1 MELIHD
7 FIQGNANWLY
17 LIGAILF
24 ILTLRGLSGP
34 KTAIQGNRYGM
45 IAMAIAVLST
55 FFVANNPVIWLIL
68 AAMVAGAVVG
78 IARART
84 VPMTQMPET
93 VALMH
98 SLVGLAAVLIA
109 IAAILHNNILTASFA
124 DAANADAL
132 TAAGVE
138 HAHMNKV
145 HLFEL
150 FVGCFVGAIT
160 FTASVFAYGKL
171 AAKSWAKTIKGGWV
185 KPVQAIIFIAMLVSG
200 FIFFST
206 GNMQAFWAMTALALA
221 FGWVWIAPVGG
232 GDMPVVV
239 SLLNSFSGWAA
250 AGIGFT
256 LENNMLIVAGS
267 LVGSSGAILSYIMC
281 KAMNRS
287 IINVLFGGIAT
298 AAATAAT
305 GDGEV
310 KQRNYRSGSA
320 DDAGFLMSNA
330 DSVVIVPGYGM
341 AQGRA
346 QNAVKELANLL
357 KEQGVTVR
365 FAIHPVAGRMPGHM
379 NVLLAE
385 ADVAYEDIL
394 EMDEI
399 NSDFPATDVVLVIGA
414 NDVVNPAAKDDP
426 SSPIYGMPILEAHKA
441 RTIMVI
447 KRSMATG
454 YAGLDNDL
462 FYNDKTMMIFGDA
475 KKVVEDMT
483 KAINGGGH

>member
-1 MELIHD
+1 MD
-7 FIQGNANWLY
+7 FIRDYADWFY
-17 LIGAILF
+17 LIGAVLF

-34 KTAIQGNRYGM
+34 KTAIAGNRYGM
-45 IAMAIAVLST
+45 IAMAIAVLTT
-55 FFVANNPVIWLIL
+55 FFVAENPVVWMIVG
-68 AAMVAGAVVG
+68 AMVLGAIVG

-109 IAAILHNNILTASFA
+109 VAAIIHNNELAKL
-124 DAANADAL
+124 DVGLLQAN
-132 TAAGVE
+132 GVNFHE
-138 HAHMNKV
+138 MSKV

-171 AAKSWAKTIKGGWV
+171 AAKKWAKTISGTWV
-185 KPVQAIIFIAMLVSG
+185 KPVQALIFITMFAAG
-200 FIFFST
+200 IHFFLT
-206 GNMQAFWAMTALALA
+206 GNMTSFWAMTGLALV

-287 IINVLFGGIAT
+287 SINVLVGGAMGGT
-298 AAATAAT
+298 AVVVDT
-305 GDGEV
+305 GD
-310 KQRNYRSGSA
+310 KAPRNHRSGSA

-385 ADVAYEDIL
+385 ADVPYEDIL

-483 KAINGGGH
+483 KAINGNGH

>member
-1 MELIHD
+1 ME
-7 FIQGNANWLY
+7 FIREYADWFY
-17 LIGAILF
+17 LIGAVLF

-34 KTAIQGNRYGM
+34 KTAIAGNRYGM
-45 IAMAIAVLST
+45 IAMAIAVLTT
-55 FFVANNPVIWLIL
+55 FFVADNPVVWMIVG
-68 AAMVAGAVVG
+68 AMVLGAIVG

-109 IAAILHNNILTASFA
+109 IAAIIHNNKLIELGP
-124 DAANADAL
+124 DLLAANGI
-132 TAAGVE
+132 TFHE
-138 HAHMNKV
+138 MSKV

-171 AAKSWAKTIKGGWV
+171 AAKKWAKTISGAWV
-185 KPVQAIIFIAMLVSG
+185 KPVQALIFIAMLG
-200 FIFFST
+200 FGIHFFLT
-206 GNMQAFWAMTALALA
+206 GNMTSFWAMTGLALA

-287 IINVLFGGIAT
+287 IINVLFGGAMGG
-298 AAATAAT
+298 AAAPTAGA
-305 GDGEV
+305 GEQV
-310 KQRNYRSGSA
+310 QRNYRSGSA

-385 ADVAYEDIL
+385 ADVPYEDIL

-426 SSPIYGMPILEAHKA
+426 NSPIYGMPILEAHKA

-483 KAINGGGH
+483 KSINGTGH

>member
-1 MELIHD
+1 MELMREY
-7 FIQGNANWLY
+7 APWLY
-17 LIGAILF
+17 LVGAVLF
-24 ILTLRGLSGP
+24 ILTLRGLSSP
-34 KTAIQGNRYGM
+34 KTAIMGNRYGM
-45 IAMAIAVLST
+45 LAMLIAVLTT
-55 FFVANNPVIWLIL
+55 FFVAENPVIWMIL
-68 AAMVAGAVVG
+68 VAMAAGAAVG
-78 IARART
+78 IMRARS

-98 SLVGLAAVLIA
+98 SLVGLAAVFIA
-109 IAAILHNNILTASFA
+109 ISAVLRENHFAAIN
-124 DAANADAL
+124 AAGQLGAVNDAL
-132 TAAGVE
+132 KAQGNHPF
-138 HAHMNKV
+138 HAMTKV
-145 HLFEL
+145 HQFEL
-150 FVGCFVGAIT
+150 FVGCFIGAIT

-171 AAKSWAKTIKGGWV
+171 AAKKWAKTLKGGWI
-185 KPVQAIIFIAMLVSG
+185 KPVQALLFIAMLAFG
-200 FIFFST
+200 IMYFTT
-206 GNMQAFWAMTALALA
+206 GSMTAFWLMTAFALA
-221 FGWVWIAPVGG
+221 FGWMWIAPVGG

-256 LENNMLIVAGS
+256 LSNPMLIIAGS

-287 IINVLFGGIAT
+287 LLNVLFGGITSAG
-298 AAATAAT
+298 AAGAAEA
-305 GDGEV
+305 DD
-310 KQRNYRSGSA
+310 KPKNYRSGSP

-330 DSVVIVPGYGM
+330 DSVIIVPGYGM

-346 QNAVKELANLL
+346 QNAVKELANTL
-357 KEQGVTVR
+357 KEKGVNVR

-385 ADVAYEDIL
+385 ADVPYEDIL

-399 NSDFPATDVVLVIGA
+399 NSDFAATDVVLVIGA
-414 NDVVNPAAKDDP
+414 NDVVNPAAKDDA

-441 RTIMVI
+441 RTVMVI

-462 FYNDKTMMIFGDA
+462 FYLDKTMMIFGDA
-475 KKVVEDMT
+475 KKMVEDMT
-483 KAINGGGH
+483 KSINGGGH

>member
-1 MELIHD
+1 MD
-7 FIQGNANWLY
+7 FIREAAPWLY

-24 ILTLRGLSGP
+24 ILTLRGLSSP
-34 KTAIQGNRYGM
+34 KSAIMGNRYGM
-45 IAMAIAVLST
+45 AAMFIAVVTT
-55 FFVANNPVIWLIL
+55 FFVAENPVIWLIL
-68 AAMVAGAVVG
+68 LAMAAGAVIG
-78 IARART
+78 MMRARS

-98 SLVGLAAVLIA
+98 SLVGLSAVSIAISAVLRDSYFGQFNGNQMAMI
-109 IAAILHNNILTASFA
+109 NQ
-124 DAANADAL
+124 AL
-132 TAAGVE
+132 VAQGNHPF
-138 HAHMNKV
+138 HAMSKV
-145 HLFEL
+145 HQFEL
-150 FVGCFVGAIT
+150 FVGCFIGAIT
-160 FTASVFAYGKL
+160 FTASLFAYGKL
-171 AAKSWAKTIKGGWV
+171 AAKKWAKTLRGTAGFKMM
-185 KPVQAIIFIAMLVSG
+185 QAGIFIAMLLCG
-200 FIFFST
+200 IYYFMT
-206 GNMQAFWAMTALALA
+206 GDLIAFALMTLLALA

-250 AGIGFT
+250 AGIGFS
-256 LENNMLIVAGS
+256 LSNPMLIIAGS

-287 IINVLFGGIAT
+287 LLNVLFGGIT
-298 AAATAAT
+298 AGPAIADA
-305 GDGEV
+305 GEA
-310 KQRNYRSGSA
+310 KQRNHRSGSP

-346 QNAVKELANLL
+346 QNAVKELANTL
-357 KEQGVTVR
+357 KEKGVNVR

-385 ADVAYEDIL
+385 ADVPYEDIL

-399 NSDFPATDVVLVIGA
+399 NSDFAGTDVVLVIGA
-414 NDVVNPAAKDDP
+414 NDVVNPAAKDDTA
-426 SSPIYGMPILEAHKA
+426 SPIYGMPILEAHKA
-441 RTIMVI
+441 RTVMVI

-462 FYNDKTMMIFGDA
+462 FYLDKTMMVFGDA

>member
-1 MELIHD
+1 ME
-7 FIQGNANWLY
+7 FIRDYADWFY

-34 KTAIQGNRYGM
+34 KTAIAGNRYGM
-45 IAMAIAVLST
+45 IAMAIAVLTT
-55 FFVANNPVIWLIL
+55 FFVAQGPVVWMIV
-68 AAMVAGAVVG
+68 AAMIAGAVVG

-109 IAAILHNNILTASFA
+109 VAAIIHNNSLQAIGAERL
-124 DAANADAL
+124 AAQ
-132 TAAGVE
+132 GVNF
-138 HAHMNKV
+138 HAMSKV

-171 AAKSWAKTIKGGWV
+171 AAKKWAKTISGAWV
-185 KPVQAIIFIAMLVSG
+185 KPVQALIFIAMLICG
-200 FIFFST
+200 FTFFST
-206 GNMQAFWAMTALALA
+206 GSMSAFWAMTGLALI

-287 IINVLFGGIAT
+287 IINVLFGGAMGVVAAPT
-298 AAATAAT
+298 AAGAQ
-305 GDGEV
+305 V
-310 KQRNYRSGSA
+310 QRNYRSGSA

-385 ADVAYEDIL
+385 ADVPYEDIL

-475 KKVVEDMT
+475 KKVVEEMT
-483 KAINGGGH
+483 KAINGTGH

>member
-1 MELIHD
+1 ME
-7 FIQGNANWLY
+7 FIREYADWFY
-17 LIGAILF
+17 LIGAVLF

-34 KTAIQGNRYGM
+34 KTAIAGNRYGM
-45 IAMAIAVLST
+45 IAMAIAVVTT
-55 FFVANNPVIWLIL
+55 FFVAENPVVWMIL
-68 AAMVAGAVVG
+68 AAMAAGAVVG

-109 IAAILHNNILTASFA
+109 VAAIIHNNKLVELGP
-124 DAANADAL
+124 DLLAAN
-132 TAAGVE
+132 GVTFHE
-138 HAHMNKV
+138 MSKV

-171 AAKSWAKTIKGGWV
+171 AAKKWAKTISGSWV
-185 KPVQAIIFIAMLVSG
+185 KPVQALIFIAMLAAG
-200 FIFFST
+200 IHFFLT
-206 GNMQAFWAMTALALA
+206 GSMTSFWAMTGLALA

-287 IINVLFGGIAT
+287 IINVLFGGAMGG
-298 AAATAAT
+298 AAAPTVAA
-305 GDGEV
+305 GAQV
-310 KQRNYRSGSA
+310 QRNYRSGSA

-385 ADVAYEDIL
+385 ADVPYEDIL

-426 SSPIYGMPILEAHKA
+426 NSPIYGMPILEAHKA

-483 KAINGGGH
+483 KAINGTGH

>member
-1 MELIHD
+1 MEVIRE
-7 FIQGNANWLY
+7 FANWFY

-34 KTAIQGNRYGM
+34 KTAIMGNRYGM
-45 IAMAIAVLST
+45 IAMVIAVLTT
-55 FFVANNPVIWLIL
+55 FFIAESPVVWMIV
-68 AAMVAGAVVG
+68 AAMAAGAVVG
-78 IARART
+78 ITRARA

-109 IAAILHNNILTASFA
+109 VAAVLHNNHLAGLFA
-124 DAANADAL
+124 QNADAMK
-132 TAAGVE
+132 AAGVE
-138 HAHMNKV
+138 FHAMTKV
-145 HLFEL
+145 HQFEL

-171 AAKSWAKTIKGGWV
+171 AAKKWAKTLKGGWV
-185 KPVQAIIFIAMLVSG
+185 KPVQAALFIAMLICG
-200 FIFFST
+200 GIYFMT
-206 GNMQAFWAMTALALA
+206 GDMTMFYAMTALALA
-221 FGWVWIAPVGG
+221 FGWMWIAPVGG

-287 IINVLFGGIAT
+287 IINVLFGGIT
-298 AAATAAT
+298 AAAGSAAAA
-305 GDGEV
+305 DD
-310 KQRNYRSGSA
+310 KPKNYRSGSP

-330 DSVVIVPGYGM
+330 SSVVIVPGYGM

-346 QNAVKELANLL
+346 QNAVKELANTL
-357 KEQGVTVR
+357 KAEGVQVR

-385 ADVAYEDIL
+385 ADVPYEDIL

-399 NSDFPATDVVLVIGA
+399 NSDFAGTDVVLVIGA

-426 SSPIYGMPILEAHKA
+426 ASPIYGMPILEAHKA
-441 RTIMVI
+441 QTVMVI
-447 KRSMATG
+447 KRSMSTG

-462 FYNDKTMMIFGDA
+462 FYMDKTMMIFGDA

-483 KAINGGGH
+483 KAINGTGH

>member
-1 MELIHD
+1 ME
-7 FIQGNANWLY
+7 FIRSYADWFY

-34 KTAIQGNRYGM
+34 KTAIVGNRYGM
-45 IAMAIAVLST
+45 LAMAIAVLTT
-55 FFVANNPVIWLIL
+55 FFVAESPVVWMIVG
-68 AAMVAGAVVG
+68 AMVLGAVVG

-109 IAAILHNNILTASFA
+109 IAAILYNNKLIALGPDIA
-124 DAANADAL
+124 AANDIDFH
-132 TAAGVE
+132 E
-138 HAHMNKV
+138 MSQV

-171 AAKSWAKTIKGGWV
+171 AAKKWAKTISGVWV
-185 KPVQAIIFIAMLVSG
+185 KPVQAVIFVAMLICG
-200 FIFFST
+200 FMFFSSE
-206 GNMQAFWAMTALALA
+206 NMTAFWLMTAFALI
-221 FGWVWIAPVGG
+221 FGWIWIAPVGG

-287 IINVLFGGIAT
+287 ILNVLFGGAMGGAVVSIA
-298 AAATAAT
+298 ASQQA
-305 GDGEV
+305 
-310 KQRNYRSGSA
+310 QRNHRSGSA

-346 QNAVKELANLL
+346 QNAVKELANAL

-385 ADVAYEDIL
+385 ADVPYDDIL

-426 SSPIYGMPILEAHKA
+426 TSPIYGMPILEAHKA

-454 YAGLDNDL
+454 YAGLDNNL
-462 FYNDKTMMIFGDA
+462 FYNDKTMMVFGDA

-483 KAINGGGH
+483 KSINGTGH

>member
-1 MELIHD
+1 MEVIRE
-7 FIQGNANWLY
+7 FANWFY

-34 KTAIQGNRYGM
+34 KTAIMGNRYGM
-45 IAMAIAVLST
+45 IAMVIAVLTT
-55 FFVANNPVIWLIL
+55 FFIAESPVIWMIV
-68 AAMVAGAVVG
+68 AAMAAGAVVG
-78 IARART
+78 ITRARA

-109 IAAILHNNILTASFA
+109 VAAVLHNNHLAGLFA
-124 DAANADAL
+124 QNADAMK
-132 TAAGVE
+132 AAGVE
-138 HAHMNKV
+138 FHAMTKV
-145 HLFEL
+145 HQFEL

-171 AAKSWAKTIKGGWV
+171 AAKKWAKTLKGGWV
-185 KPVQAIIFIAMLVSG
+185 KPVQAALFIAMLICG
-200 FIFFST
+200 GIYFMT
-206 GNMQAFWAMTALALA
+206 GDMTMFYAMTALALA
-221 FGWVWIAPVGG
+221 FGWMWIAPVGG

-287 IINVLFGGIAT
+287 IINVLFGGIT
-298 AAATAAT
+298 AAAGSAAAA
-305 GDGEV
+305 DD
-310 KQRNYRSGSA
+310 KPKNYRSGSP

-330 DSVVIVPGYGM
+330 SSVVIVPGYGM

-346 QNAVKELANLL
+346 QNAVKELANTL
-357 KEQGVTVR
+357 KAEGVQVR

-385 ADVAYEDIL
+385 ADVPYEDIL

-399 NSDFPATDVVLVIGA
+399 NSDFAGTDVVLVIGA

-426 SSPIYGMPILEAHKA
+426 ASPIYGMPILEAHKA
-441 RTIMVI
+441 QTVMVI
-447 KRSMATG
+447 KRSMSTG

-462 FYNDKTMMIFGDA
+462 FYMDKTMMIFGDA

-483 KAINGGGH
+483 KAINGTGH

>member
-1 MELIHD
+1 ME
-7 FIQGNANWLY
+7 FIRANADWFY
-17 LIGAILF
+17 LIGAVLF

-34 KTAIQGNRYGM
+34 KTAIAGNRYGM
-45 IAMAIAVLST
+45 IAMAIAVITT
-55 FFVANNPVIWLIL
+55 FFVAEHPVVWMIL
-68 AAMVAGAVVG
+68 GAMVLGAVVG

-109 IAAILHNNILTASFA
+109 IAAILHNNQLSALFSQDEA
-124 DAANADAL
+124 AL
-132 TAAGVE
+132 TAAGVT
-138 HAHMNKV
+138 HAHMSKV

-171 AAKSWAKTIKGGWV
+171 AAKKWAKTISGAWV
-185 KPVQAIIFIAMLVSG
+185 KPVQAIIFIAMLACG
-200 FIFFST
+200 FYFFTT
-206 GNMQAFWAMTALALA
+206 GNMTAFWAMTILALV

-287 IINVLFGGIAT
+287 IINVLFGGAMGGT
-298 AAATAAT
+298 AVASGAAA
-305 GDGEV
+305 GEQV
-310 KQRNYRSGSA
+310 QRNYRSGSA

-346 QNAVKELANLL
+346 QNAVKELSELL

-385 ADVAYEDIL
+385 ADVPYEDIL

-483 KAINGGGH
+483 KAINGSGH

>member
-1 MELIHD
+1 ME
-7 FIQGNANWLY
+7 FIREYANWFY

-34 KTAIQGNRYGM
+34 KTAISGNRYGM
-45 IAMAIAVLST
+45 IAMAIAVVTT
-55 FFVANNPVIWLIL
+55 FFVAEGPVVWMIVGAMIL
-68 AAMVAGAVVG
+68 GAVVG

-109 IAAILHNNILTASFA
+109 VAAIIHNNTLVEVGP
-124 DAANADAL
+124 DLLAAN
-132 TAAGVE
+132 GVTF
-138 HAHMNKV
+138 HAMSKV

-171 AAKSWAKTIKGGWV
+171 AAKKWAKTISGAWV
-185 KPVQAIIFIAMLVSG
+185 KPVQAIIFIAMLGFGVQFFLSG
-200 FIFFST
+200 DMT
-206 GNMQAFWAMTALALA
+206 AFWAMTGLALV

-287 IINVLFGGIAT
+287 IINVLFGGSMGGAAPV
-298 AAATAAT
+298 AAA
-305 GDGEV
+305 GD
-310 KQRNYRSGSA
+310 KAPRNHRSGSA

-346 QNAVKELANLL
+346 QNAVKELANVL

-385 ADVAYEDIL
+385 ADVPYEDIL

-483 KAINGGGH
+483 KSINGSGH

>member
-1 MELIHD
+1 MEFIHD
-7 FIQGNANWLY
+7 FMKGYADWFY
-17 LIGAILF
+17 LIGAVLF

-34 KTAIQGNRYGM
+34 KTAIAGNRYGM
-45 IAMAIAVLST
+45 IAMAIAVITT
-55 FFVANNPVIWLIL
+55 FFVADHPVIWMIVG
-68 AAMVAGAVVG
+68 AMVLGAVVG

-109 IAAILHNNILTASFA
+109 IAAILHNNQLIALFAENGTAL
-124 DAANADAL
+124 D
-132 TAAGVE
+132 AAGVQ

-171 AAKSWAKTIKGGWV
+171 AAKKWAKTISGGWV
-185 KPVQAIIFIAMLVSG
+185 KPVQAIIFLAMLVCG
-200 FIFFST
+200 FYFFTT
-206 GNMQAFWAMTALALA
+206 GNINAFWAMTVLALA

-287 IINVLFGGIAT
+287 IINVLFGGAMGGT
-298 AAATAAT
+298 AVASSNA
-305 GDGEV
+305 GEQQV
-310 KQRNYRSGSA
+310 QRNYRSGSA

-346 QNAVKELANLL
+346 QNAVKELANVL
-357 KEQGVTVR
+357 KEQGVKVR

-385 ADVAYEDIL
+385 ADVPYEDIL

-462 FYNDKTMMIFGDA
+462 FYNEKTMMVFGDA

-483 KAINGGGH
+483 KAINGTGH

>member
-1 MELIHD
+1 ME
-7 FIQGNANWLY
+7 FIRDNADWFY
-17 LIGAILF
+17 LVGAVLF
-24 ILTLRGLSGP
+24 IMTLRGLSGP
-34 KTAIQGNRYGM
+34 KTAIAGNRYGM
-45 IAMAIAVLST
+45 IAMAIAVLTT
-55 FFVANNPVIWLIL
+55 FFVAENPVVWMIVG
-68 AAMVAGAVVG
+68 AMVAGAVVG

-109 IAAILHNNILTASFA
+109 IAAILHNNEFVKIG
-124 DAANADAL
+124 ADAL
-132 TAAGVE
+132 LANNIAFHE
-138 HAHMNKV
+138 MSKV

-171 AAKSWAKTIKGGWV
+171 AAKKWAKTISGAWV
-185 KPVQAIIFIAMLVSG
+185 KPVQALIFIAMLAAG
-200 FIFFST
+200 IHFFMT
-206 GNMQAFWAMTALALA
+206 GNMTSFWAMTGLALA

-287 IINVLFGGIAT
+287 IINVLFGGAMGGG
-298 AAATAAT
+298 AAPVAGGAQ
-305 GDGEV
+305 V
-310 KQRNYRSGSA
+310 QRNHRSGSA

-346 QNAVKELANLL
+346 QNAVKELANTL

-385 ADVAYEDIL
+385 ADVPYEDIL

-483 KAINGGGH
+483 KSINGGH

>member
-1 MELIHD
+1 MSDLTNMIAA
-7 FIQGNANWLY
+7 NADWFY

-24 ILTLRGLSGP
+24 VLTLRGLSSP
-34 KTAIQGNRYGM
+34 KTAIRGNRFGM
-45 IAMAIAVLST
+45 VAMAIAVATT
-55 FFVANNPVIWLIL
+55 FFLAEGPVLWLIIG
-68 AAMVAGAVVG
+68 AMVLGAVVG
-78 IARART
+78 MWKAKT
-84 VPMTQMPET
+84 VAMTQMPET

-98 SLVGLAAVLIA
+98 SFVGLAAVA
-109 IAAILHNNILTASFA
+109 IALATVLHTEQQHGAVA
-124 DAANADAL
+124 RA
-132 TAAGVE
+132 
-138 HAHMNKV
+138 
-145 HLFEL
+145 EL
-150 FVGCFVGAIT
+150 FIGCFIGAIT
-160 FTASVFAYGKL
+160 FSASVFAFGKL
-171 AAKSWAKTIKGGWV
+171 AAKSWAKTLVGGWV
-185 KPVQAIIFIAMLVSG
+185 KPVQAILFIAMIG
-200 FIFFST
+200 FGIVYFMTDSLP
-206 GNMQAFWAMTALALA
+206 AFYAMAVLAVI
-221 FGWVWIAPVGG
+221 FGWMWIAPIGG

-256 LENNMLIVAGS
+256 LGNSMLIIAGS

-287 IINVLFGGIAT
+287 IINVLFGGAMGGT
-298 AAATAAT
+298 AAPTAGA
-305 GDGEV
+305 GEQV
-310 KQRNYRSGSA
+310 QRNHRSGSA

-346 QNAVKELANLL
+346 QNAVKELANIL

-385 ADVAYEDIL
+385 ADVPYEDIL

-426 SSPIYGMPILEAHKA
+426 TSPIYGMPILEAHKA

-483 KAINGGGH
+483 KAINGTGH

>member
-1 MELIHD
+1 MEVIRE
-7 FIQGNANWLY
+7 FANWFY

-34 KTAIQGNRYGM
+34 KTAIMGNRYGM
-45 IAMAIAVLST
+45 IAMVIAVLTT
-55 FFVANNPVIWLIL
+55 FFIAESPVVWMIV
-68 AAMVAGAVVG
+68 AAMAAGAVVG
-78 IARART
+78 ITRARA

-109 IAAILHNNILTASFA
+109 VAAVLHNNHLAGLFA
-124 DAANADAL
+124 QNADAMK
-132 TAAGVE
+132 AAGVDF
-138 HAHMNKV
+138 HAMTKV
-145 HLFEL
+145 HQFEL

-171 AAKSWAKTIKGGWV
+171 AAKKWAKTLKGGWV
-185 KPVQAIIFIAMLVSG
+185 KPVQAALFIAMLICG
-200 FIFFST
+200 GIYFMT
-206 GNMQAFWAMTALALA
+206 GDMTMFYAMTALALA
-221 FGWVWIAPVGG
+221 FGWMWIAPVGG

-287 IINVLFGGIAT
+287 IINVLFGGIT
-298 AAATAAT
+298 AAAGSTAAA
-305 GDGEV
+305 DD
-310 KQRNYRSGSA
+310 KPKNYRSGSP

-330 DSVVIVPGYGM
+330 SSVVIVPGYGM

-346 QNAVKELANLL
+346 QNAVKELANTL
-357 KEQGVTVR
+357 KAEGVQVR

-385 ADVAYEDIL
+385 ADVPYEDIL

-399 NSDFPATDVVLVIGA
+399 NSDFAGTDVVLVIGA

-426 SSPIYGMPILEAHKA
+426 ASPIYGMPILEAHKA
-441 RTIMVI
+441 QTVMVI
-447 KRSMATG
+447 KRSMSTG

-462 FYNDKTMMIFGDA
+462 FYMDKTMMIFGDA

-483 KAINGGGH
+483 KAINGTGH

>member
-1 MELIHD
+1 MELIHN
-7 FIQGNANWLY
+7 FMQEYANWFY
-17 LIGAILF
+17 LIGAVLF

-34 KTAIQGNRYGM
+34 KTAIAGNRYGM
-45 IAMAIAVLST
+45 IGMAIAVVTT
-55 FFVANNPVIWLIL
+55 FFVADNPVIWLIV
-68 AAMVAGAVVG
+68 AAMAAGAVVG

-124 DAANADAL
+124 DNADVL
-132 TAAGVE
+132 TAAGIE
-138 HAHMNKV
+138 HAHMSKV

-171 AAKSWAKTIKGGWV
+171 AAKKWAKTIKGGWV
-185 KPVQAIIFIAMLVSG
+185 KPLQALIFLAMLASG
-200 FIFFST
+200 IMFFMT
-206 GNMQAFWAMTALALA
+206 GDMTAFWAMTILALA
-221 FGWVWIAPVGG
+221 FGWIWIAPVGG

-298 AAATAAT
+298 ASSAATA

-310 KQRNYRSGSA
+310 VQRNYRSGSA

-385 ADVAYEDIL
+385 ADVDYEDIL

-399 NSDFPATDVVLVIGA
+399 NSDFAATDVVLVIGA
-414 NDVVNPAAKDDP
+414 NDVVNPAAKDDT
-426 SSPIYGMPILEAHKA
+426 SSPIYGMPILEAYKA

-462 FYNDKTMMIFGDA
+462 FYNEKTMMVFGDA

-483 KAINGGGH
+483 KAINGNGH